1 MKIVKIS
8 ATSSTNAHLK
18 SMAAANNFLDEM
30 VLVTENQLEGKGQM
44 GNKWHSQQGKSL
56 TVSVFKKTM
65 LSIDKQFYLNMA
77 VSLAVENTLKI
88 FKIPDINIK
97 WPNDILSA
105 NKKAGGI
112 LIENFVKSSMIN
124 GSVIGIGLNVN
135 ETELPGLPQ
144 ATSLKMISGEDY
156 DKKKILAILL
166 QELETCFIEI
176 KRENYEV
183 LRKSYFQRLYK
194 KDQVAVFKTPQ
205 SLPFNGIIR
214 NVSESGKLQ
223 VETEDG
229 IINAYDL
236 KEIKM
241 LL

>member
-1 MKIVKIS
+1 
-8 ATSSTNAHLK
+8 TNAHLK

-166 QELETCFIEI
+166 QELE
-176 KRENYEV
+176 
-183 LRKSYFQRLYK
+183 
-194 KDQVAVFKTPQ
+194 
-205 SLPFNGIIR
+205 
-214 NVSESGKLQ
+214 
-223 VETEDG
+223 
-229 IINAYDL
+229 
-236 KEIKM
+236 
-241 LL
+241 